1 MVYPFTAIVAQDKMK
16 LALVLNVINPLIGGV
31 LIRGER
37 GTGKSTAVRALAE
50 LLPEIQVVEG
60 CKFNCDPCGPIEKMC
75 SICQEK
81 VQNNE
86 ICGIPKKMT
95 VVEIPL
101 SATEDKVVGSLD
113 IEKAIRDGLKA
124 LEPGL
129 LAAANRNILYVD
141 EINLLSDHIIDD
153 LLDCAAFG
161 INLIEREG
169 ISLSH
174 PSKFILVGSCNP
186 EEGELRPQIL
196 DRLGLCIDISCLND
210 FNQRLQILRR
220 VEEFDQDP
228 EGFISKF
235 DEKEQS
241 LQKKI
246 LNALKIMN
254 EGVKLSVYLMTVVI
268 QMCILLKVPTHRG
281 EITINRCAKALAAFD
296 GRKEVNKADI
306 LTAAQLA
313 LAHRIAQQG
322 LSQEDVEKLISD
334 AFKKA
339 LAMAKEKME
348 QEEDGSKDSLDGNEE
363 DGEKK
368 KLDDQ
373 QGSQEEQAQQQG
385 NEQTQAGADDFEIN
399 WQDAPSFDDAPEG
412 DQEVN
417 SDLVQ
422 GTEPGHDGY
431 PFQKED
437 YQPKLDKS
445 DNLADYIRYPDIVKV
460 LDFGQKRFSKA
471 DRGPLLG
478 KRLRKQGNINKG
490 RYITYKIP
498 KDKSK
503 SIAFDAT
510 IRAAAPYQ
518 RQRTN
523 SDLAIKLQ
531 LQDVREKVF
540 EYQAPLSIVFVL
552 DASGSMFRMLKQMK
566 DVILNLHES
575 AYKHRDRV
583 GLVTFQGYDAI
594 ILQQPTVNLNLVL
607 DRLSFVQSDSWTPL
621 ASGLIKGME
630 ILKQEQN
637 RNPDIIPVLVVLT
650 DGGANVPISSIP
662 PPPFHNFQYYK
673 MLEDEIMQ
681 IAIELKNND
690 IYTVVL
696 WPENAGMRGPRHKRI
711 ALSIAEQSEGVFYQ
725 IRQGAKLADIFSR
738 SAFSSW
744 RTRRPNQTPIRAGHF
759 QK

>member
-1 MVYPFTAIVAQDKMK
+1 MQRLVYPFTAIVAQDKMK
-16 LALVLNVINPLIGGV
+16 LALILNVINPLIGGV

-50 LLPEIQVVEG
+50 LLPEIEVVEG

-75 SICQEK
+75 EICQEK
-81 VQNNE
+81 ARE
-86 ICGIPKKMT
+86 GKLDSSSKKMT

-113 IEKAIRDGLKA
+113 IEKAIREGLKA

-169 ISLSH
+169 ISVSH

-196 DRLGLCIDISCLND
+196 DRLGLCIDISCLNN
-210 FNQRLQILRR
+210 FEQRLEILKR

-228 EGFISKF
+228 EAFIARF
-235 DEKEQS
+235 QEKEHS
-241 LQKKI
+241 LQERI
-246 LNALKIMN
+246 LKAIDIMK
-254 EGVKLSVYLMTVVI
+254 EGVTLSTFLMTVII
-268 QMCILLKVPTHRG
+268 QMCLLLKVPTHRG

-296 GRKEVNKADI
+296 GRKEVNKKDV

-322 LSQEDVEKLISD
+322 LTQEDVEKLISD

-339 LAMAKEKME
+339 LSMAREKME
-348 QEEDGSKDSLDGNEE
+348 EQEDGSKNSADEQGDQE
-363 DGEKK
+363 GEKK
-368 KLDDQ
+368 NLDDQ
-373 QGSQEEQAQQQG
+373 QASEEQQQAQPG
-385 NEQTQAGADDFEIN
+385 TDQTQAGTEDFEIN
-399 WQDAPSFDDAPEG
+399 WKDAPNFEDAPDEG
-412 DQEVN
+412 QEVN
-417 SDLVQ
+417 PDLVQ
-422 GTEPGHDGY
+422 GLEPGHDGF
-431 PFQKED
+431 PHQKEE
-437 YQPKLDKS
+437 YTPKFDKS
-445 DNLADYIRYPDIVKV
+445 DDLAHYIRYPDIVKV
-460 LDFGQKRFSKA
+460 LDFGQRKISNPQK
-471 DRGPLLG
+471 GPLLG
-478 KRLRKQGNINKG
+478 KRLKKQGSINKG
-490 RYITYKIP
+490 RYVTYKIP
-498 KDKSK
+498 KEKSR

-518 RQRTN
+518 KQRTD
-523 SDLAIKLQ
+523 SGMAIKLQ
-531 LQDVREKVF
+531 MQDVREKVF

-583 GLVTFQGYDAI
+583 GLVTFQGYEAI
-594 ILQQPTVNLNLVL
+594 VLQQPTVNLDLVL
-607 DRLSFVQSDSWTPL
+607 DQLSCVQSDSWTPL
-621 ASGLIKGME
+621 ASGILKGME
-630 ILKQEQN
+630 VLKHERE
-637 RNPDIIPVLVVLT
+637 RNPDVTPVLVVLT

-673 MLEDEIMQ
+673 MLEDEIAQ
-681 IAIELKNND
+681 ISMDLKNNK

-711 ALSIAEQSEGVFYQ
+711 ALSIAKNSEGVFYQ

-738 SAFSSW
+738 SAFNAW
-744 RTRRPNQTPIRAGHF
+744 R
-759 QK
+759 